1 MSRFFVNRP
10 IVAIVIAIVTVVGG
24 LVAMR
29 SLPIA
34 QFPDIIPPQ
43 IIVSANYIG
52 ADALTIEQAVA
63 TSNVTV
69 SCIVPSL
76 AFVDCM

>member
-29 SLPIA
+29 ALPIA

-43 IIVSANYIG
+43 IIVTANYIG
-52 ADALTIEQAVA
+52 AM
-63 TSNVTV
+63 
-69 SCIVPSL
+69 P
-76 AFVDCM
+76 

>member
-29 SLPIA
+29 TLPIA
-34 QFPDIIPPQ
+34 QFP
-43 IIVSANYIG
+43 
-52 ADALTIEQAVA
+52 
-63 TSNVTV
+63 TS
-69 SCIVPSL
+69 SRRKSS
-76 AFVDCM
+76 